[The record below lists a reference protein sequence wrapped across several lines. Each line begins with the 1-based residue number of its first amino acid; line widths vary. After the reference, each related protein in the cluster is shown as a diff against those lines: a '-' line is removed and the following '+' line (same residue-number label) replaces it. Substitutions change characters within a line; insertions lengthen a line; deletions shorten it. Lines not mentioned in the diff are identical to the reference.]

1 MITLKEFL
9 DEKVKLPSP
18 TAIALRILEAIR
30 KDEDSFAELAETI
43 KSDPALT
50 TRVLKIANSSLYG
63 LSAPVNSPSQAIA
76 VIGTQSLKN
85 IALSFVI
92 IDGFQSPIQGGFDLN
107 LFWRRAITSA
117 VAAETLA
124 EQLGFKWPDIFVTA
138 LLQDIGVLTLFLS
151 YGSDYTE
158 VLDSKRISGKN
169 LHEEETRRF
178 GFHHAEVGSE
188 ILRSWNL
195 PETIYQPIR
204 MHHQPHA
211 GNRLDAAGIL
221 NLADKISSIY
231 HGIQSNKKWTEV
243 QGHLKDLSDFS
254 AHRSNELVDRIGE
267 RALEIINIFAI
278 PSGEMKP
285 FSQIMQE
292 ANDELRRLN
301 YTYEQ
306 IVLELTQAKRNA
318 EQLAVE
324 LKKANDSL
332 RELTFRDSL
341 TSLYNHRFFQ
351 DALDAEIKRALRY
364 RHSLSLL
371 MLDIDHFKNI
381 NDTYGH
387 PVGDQVLSE
396 ISALLVRLVR
406 HSDTVARYGGEEFAI
421 ILTETDSTRAK
432 VLAQRLRRGVEQHVI
447 VCDQGKFS
455 VTVSIGIT
463 GAENDKAADSRKS
476 MISQAD
482 SALYAA
488 KRNGRNRIEVYDKS
502 MLTIQ
507 LPCS

>member
-1 MITLKEFL
+1 MITLKEFM

-30 KDEDSFAELAETI
+30 KDEDSFSELAETI

-50 TRVLKIANSSLYG
+50 TRVLKVANSALYSLP
-63 LSAPVNSPSQAIA
+63 SPVNSPAQAIS

-92 IDGFQSPIQGGFDLN
+92 IDGFQSIPQGGFDLN

-124 EQLGFKWPDIFVTA
+124 EYLHFKWPDIFVTA
-138 LLQDIGVLTLFLS
+138 LLQDIGVLALFLS
-151 YGSDYTE
+151 YGSDYTG

-169 LHEEETRRF
+169 LCEEETRQF
-178 GFHHAEVGSE
+178 GFHHAEVASE

-211 GNRLDAAGIL
+211 GNQVDAAGIL
-221 NLADKISSIY
+221 NLADKISSMY
-231 HGIQSNKKWTEV
+231 HGTHSNKKWTEV
-243 QGHLKDLSDFS
+243 QSLLKDFSDFS
-254 AHRSNELVDRIGE
+254 AHHSNELIDRIGE
-267 RALEIINIFAI
+267 KALKIITLFDI

-301 YTYEQ
+301 YSYEQ

-332 RELTFRDSL
+332 RELTFRDGL

-351 DALDAEIKRALRY
+351 DALDTEIKRALRY
-364 RHSLSLL
+364 RRSLSLL

-406 HSDTVARYGGEEFAI
+406 HSDIVARYGGEEFAL
-421 ILTETDSTRAK
+421 ILTETDSSRAK

-447 VCDQGKFS
+447 VCDQGVFS
-455 VTVSIGIT
+455 VTVSIGMA
-463 GAENDKAADSRKS
+463 GASRDGAAVSRKS
-476 MISQAD
+476 LISQAD
-482 SALYAA
+482 NALYAA
-488 KRNGRNRIEVYDKS
+488 KRNGRNRIELYDES
-502 MLTIQ
+502 MLNVA
-507 LPCS
+507 